1 MKYHRPMTKE
11 ERATSDPIEE
21 RELRRMIC
29 KEINTMDAR
38 ELHLFLWKIRQ
49 RKR

>member
-1 MKYHRPMTKE
+1 MKYRPMTKE

-21 RELRRMIC
+21 RDLRRMIC

-38 ELHLFLWKIRQ
+38 ELQNVLWKIRQ